1 MFEQVTLLL
10 SFVYVI
16 ALTHLL
22 SSVTDLL
29 LARDR
34 VKFSGVHALWMGT
47 TLLALFN
54 NWLQASGLR
63 SVVHWTVAKEAWE
76 FTGAIIQYFTC
87 SLVSI
92 RVEPGEAVDMDA
104 FYLRER
110 KVFMPAMGAAGVF
123 WMIGNYLD
131 GPGSSWI
138 LADLLNLPM
147 LIGVIVGA
155 VARARWLQW
164 VAALATFGMAV
175 GFLIAIPA
183 SG

>member
-10 SFVYVI
+10 SFVYVL

-22 SSVTDLL
+22 ASVTDLL

-34 VKFSGVHALWMGT
+34 VKFSGVHAVWMGT

-54 NWLQASGLR
+54 NWLEAAGLR
-63 SVVHWTVAKEAWE
+63 SVVHWTMGKEAWE

-87 SLVSI
+87 SLISV
-92 RVEPGEAVDMDA
+92 RVEPGVAVDMGA
-104 FYLRER
+104 FHLRER
-110 KVFMPAMGAAGVF
+110 KVFMPAIAAAIVF
-123 WMIGNYLD
+123 SMIGNYLD
-131 GPGSSWI
+131 SHDTSWI

-147 LIGVIVGA
+147 LLGVIVGA

-164 VAALATFGMAV
+164 GAALGVFGAAV
-175 GFLIAIPA
+175 GFLIVVPPVV
-183 SG
+183 